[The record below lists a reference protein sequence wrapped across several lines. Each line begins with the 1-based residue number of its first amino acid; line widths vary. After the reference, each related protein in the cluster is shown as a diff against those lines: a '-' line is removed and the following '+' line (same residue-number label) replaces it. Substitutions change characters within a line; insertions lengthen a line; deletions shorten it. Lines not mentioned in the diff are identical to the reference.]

1 MLILYFSF
9 NDNYFCFTLFFLLGL
24 KVGVEVKMFI
34 GVVLENADSLSI
46 LRRFTHSFTV
56 SIVS

>member
-1 MLILYFSF
+1 M
-9 NDNYFCFTLFFLLGL
+9 
-24 KVGVEVKMFI
+24 GVEVKMFI
-34 GVVLENADSLSI
+34 GVVLKNADSLLI

>member
-1 MLILYFSF
+1 MIIIFVLH
-9 NDNYFCFTLFFLLGL
+9 CFFLLGL
-24 KVGVEVKMFI
+24 KVGVEVRIFI
-34 GVVLENADSLSI
+34 GVVLKNADSLLI